1 MRLLEFE
8 SANSGANP
16 QTAILTDK
24 TAKKPARKPV
34 VRKRASAA
42 KLPSGQVFP
51 IDGGNAVK
59 RPVRRQPIDLEQLQQ
74 RIEVI
79 ERRLRERTR
88 TENNPSQ
95 VKDLDHLKQRMKLL
109 ERSVHN
115 ELWQAKQ
122 REHTLLEM
130 LARPTLRHVIRD
142 RVIQFRTRTLPAAGR
157 WCVAAGREWWIDN
170 QPDWWPR
177 FARAWEESY
186 DRARGIQRG

>member
-1 MRLLEFE
+1 M
-8 SANSGANP
+8 
-16 QTAILTDK
+16 TDK
-24 TAKKPARKPV
+24 TAKKPVRKPV

-42 KLPSGQVFP
+42 KSPSGQVFP

-79 ERRLRERTR
+79 ERRLRDRAP
-88 TENNPSQ
+88 TENNQIPN
-95 VKDLDHLKQRMKLL
+95 KDLDHLKQRMKVL
-109 ERSVHN
+109 ERSVHS

-130 LARPTLRHVIRD
+130 LARPTLRHAMRD
-142 RVIQFRTRTLPAAGR
+142 RAIKIRTQTLPATGR

-177 FARAWEESY
+177 FARAWEESL